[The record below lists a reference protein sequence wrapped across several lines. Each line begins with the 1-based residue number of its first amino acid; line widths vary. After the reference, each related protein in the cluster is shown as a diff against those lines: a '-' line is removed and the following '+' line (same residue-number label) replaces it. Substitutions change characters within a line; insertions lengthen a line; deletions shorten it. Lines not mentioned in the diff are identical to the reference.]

1 MQKLLLPSLLLVLS
15 IGMASAQPRPRVK
28 ANRAFAHA
36 AETGKGKS
44 DKAQFRHE
52 GTRPT
57 VDLHPHK
64 LETFKTTKAKHHYKF
79 KNSH

>member
-1 MQKLLLPSLLLVLS
+1 MASYLPSLLIVFS
-15 IGMASAQPRPRVK
+15 IGFASAQPRPRVK
-28 ANRAFAHA
+28 ASRAFAHA
-36 AETGKGKS
+36 AEAGKGKS

-52 GTRPT
+52 STRPT

-64 LETFKTTKAKHHYKF
+64 LETFKTTKARHHYKF